1 MRELMVPVFHN
12 GERIYQSPSVKEIA
26 AYCTQEKATLWD
38 ETKRLFYEPR
48 YLEMCKKY
56 MSRISNWGAENNKLE
71 VNFENIRKNGIRA
84 FDEKEVFRLCSK
96 TIREEDYDEEDLNV
110 TKREE
115 FDKTQEY
122 EVGKKQYDRQNKAPY
137 MAPGIGIDLDDLNR
151 ELSQEIKKIY
161 KDDGQ

>member
-1 MRELMVPVFHN
+1 M
-12 GERIYQSPSVKEIA
+12 
-26 AYCTQEKATLWD
+26 
-38 ETKRLFYEPR
+38 
-48 YLEMCKKY
+48 
-56 MSRISNWGAENNKLE
+56 
-71 VNFENIRKNGIRA
+71 
-84 FDEKEVFRLCSK
+84 
-96 TIREEDYDEEDLNV
+96 NV